1 MNEKMSNET
10 KVFIFLMMATA
21 IVGSVAIFVS
31 GCDVIHVEEDT
42 DTYQLDT
49 AQDAGDDVCSE
60 ACANLAELGCDGADG
75 SPGVDEVYW
84 TEDDV
89 PCDVICRETIAAGVD
104 MHPICVASA
113 STCNAADECFN

>member
-1 MNEKMSNET
+1 MRWLI
-10 KVFIFLMMATA
+10 FIVLLA
-21 IVGSVAIFVS
+21 VL

-60 ACANLAELGCDGADG
+60 ACVNLAELGCDGAEG
-75 SPGVDEVYW
+75 SPGVDEVYG

-104 MHPICVASA
+104 MHPICVAA
-113 STCNAADECFN
+113 APTCEAADECFN